1 METRS
6 ANAFKLSLESGNLVL
21 EFGNVVRDGA
31 SSKPAAVAVTDRV
44 ILPLDI
50 GRRLAIGL
58 DECLLPHAAALRAEE
73 AKALAPAEAAVA
85 ARPGAAPVRPPAE
98 EAGERAAQLLRMVG
112 NLGVPYLYE
121 RSFRLCDRALLA
133 NRFLLTLDTLDIPG
147 NARDRVLEICDRLS
161 MPGSARQEAIA
172 NFETAKCVHFGFEAD
187 GRSFICKLYLERGIA
202 DEDAARARQTRTP
215 VLLHLAFKWDLAG
228 GDAVTS
234 RYWWRP
240 SLSVAEIE
248 ERLAHVYRD
257 GPQVSFDI
265 ARAVLRLTEGRV
277 AAETLQY
284 LEVEEAENARR
295 SFDLNLYN
303 AKLQVKDMQSLLHRM
318 REHFGVRPGQF
329 QALYDQIKTKTLGH
343 LAGGVHRKGEDFFN
357 VYYGVVGLPHFH
369 GGFES
374 AVEPPVPR

>member
-1 METRS
+1 METRP
-6 ANAFKLSLESGNLVL
+6 ANAFKLSLEAGNLVL
-21 EFGNVVRDGA
+21 EFGNVVRDSA
-31 SSKPAAVAVTDRV
+31 SSGPASVTVSDRV

-50 GRRLAIGL
+50 GRRLALRL
-58 DECLLPHAAALRAEE
+58 DECLQPHAATLRAEE
-73 AKALAPAEAAVA
+73 AKALSPAEAAAA
-85 ARPGAAPVRPPAE
+85 ARPGAAPARPAAE

-121 RSFRLCDRALLA
+121 RSFRMCDRALLA

-161 MPGSARQEAIA
+161 MPVSARREAIA

-187 GRSFICKLYLERGIA
+187 SQNFICKLYLERA
-202 DEDAARARQTRTP
+202 VNDEEAARARQSRAP
-215 VLLHLAFKWDLAG
+215 ALLHLAFKWDLAG

-240 SLSVAEIE
+240 GLSVGEIE

-257 GPQVSFDI
+257 APQISFDI
-265 ARAVLRLTEGRV
+265 ACAALRLTEGRV
-277 AAETLQY
+277 AAEALQY

-303 AKLQVKDMQSLLHRM
+303 AKLQVKDMQSLLHSM

-374 AVEPPVPR
+374 APGPR

>member
-1 METRS
+1 METRA
-6 ANAFKLSLESGNLVL
+6 ANAFKLSLEGENLVL

-31 SSKPAAVAVTDRV
+31 SYRPAAVAVSDRV

-50 GRRLAIGL
+50 GRRLAIRL
-58 DECLLPHAAALRAEE
+58 DECLQPHAAALRAEE
-73 AKALAPAEAAVA
+73 ARALSPGEAAVA
-85 ARPGAAPVRPPAE
+85 ARPGAAPVRPAAE

-121 RSFRLCDRALLA
+121 RSFRMCDRALLA

-147 NARDRVLEICDRLS
+147 RAQERILEICDRLS

-187 GRSFICKLYLERGIA
+187 GRSAICKLYLERGIP
-202 DEDAARARQTRTP
+202 DEEAARARQSREP

-228 GDAVTS
+228 GAAVTS

-240 SLSVAEIE
+240 SLSAAEIE

-257 GPQVSFDI
+257 GPQISFDI
-265 ARAVLRLTEGRV
+265 ARAALKLTEGRIS
-277 AAETLQY
+277 AEALQY

-303 AKLQVKDMQSLLHRM
+303 AKLQVKDMQSLLQRM
-318 REHFGVRPGQF
+318 REHFEVRPGQW

-369 GGFES
+369 GGFDS
-374 AVEPPVPR
+374 ALAPPAPQ